1 MTAPT
6 ASLSAGVKW
15 TSSMTLSAPK
25 PWWPLAPTS
34 RPTSALLAAR
44 PAKIFSQAQL

>member
-15 TSSMTLSAPK
+15 TSSMTFSALK
-25 PWWPLAPTS
+25 PPAPTS

-44 PAKIFSQAQL
+44 AAKIFPQAQL